1 MSNLAHPAFAGT
13 VAALVKNPLQMPG
26 KDIVLMPF
34 KVAAGQTIKQGTVL
48 GFVTNTGYAK
58 TSLSAANDGS
68 EVPRAVAPED
78 IDTTGDVS
86 NAPRT
91 FSLIVEGTLNESAL
105 TYGTGH
111 TADSVRIPLR
121 DRGIYLNVPMYSY
134 A

>member
-13 VAALVKNPLQMPG
+13 VGAVVKNPLQMPG

-34 KVAAGQTIKQGTVL
+34 KVAAGQQIAAGTVL
-48 GFVTNTGYAK
+48 GFVSATGYAK
-58 TSLSAANDGS
+58 TSLAAAGDGS
-68 EVPRAVAPED
+68 EIPRAVAMED
-78 IDTTGDVS
+78 IDTTGDQS
-86 NAPRT
+86 GAPRT

-105 TYGTGH
+105 VFGTGH
-111 TADSVRIPLR
+111 TADTVRIPLR